1 VINQGMLLVIE
12 ILVLIGL
19 LSVEPG
25 RVCAPQ
31 PLMRYWLE
39 RAGFEPGAVVSAKAD
54 AQGLLLYRNRA
65 PPHEVW
71 LVSGTRDGGGRWCVI
86 ARGGRPA

>member
-1 VINQGMLLVIE
+1 MHVIDFLV
-12 ILVLIGL
+12 VLAM

-31 PLMRYWLE
+31 PLMQHWLE
-39 RAGFEPGAVVSAKAD
+39 RAGFEPGAAVSAAFS
-54 AQGLLLYRNRA
+54 GRELILYRNRA

-71 LVSGTRDGGGRWCVI
+71 VVSATPGAEGRWCVI
-86 ARGGRPA
+86 ARGGRLA